1 MVCPGIME
9 RPVLGVDEADTAE
22 DWTEVV
28 EGVVA

>member
-1 MVCPGIME
+1 ME

-28 EGVVA
+28 EGVIA

>member
-1 MVCPGIME
+1 ME